1 MQTAILVLHVIVCI
15 FLVVLVLLQAGREGM
30 GVIFGGSNDSTVFGS
45 SGAGGILAKLTAFL
59 AVLFVA
65 TSLGYNL
72 MNSSGKPKTSS
83 ILDVQIEEVA
93 PQAPA
98 ATEPKAAEPAPA
110 VADPAAET
118 KAEAPAP
125 TADGPK
131 ADEPRA
137 AEPAPAEPGK
147 KAE

>member
-72 MNSSGKPKTSS
+72 MNSSGKPTASS

-93 PQAPA
+93 PQAVPA
-98 ATEPKAAEPAPA
+98 PAVEPKAADPAPA
-110 VADPAAET
+110 PKEPAAEPKAPAAQDPAA
-118 KAEAPAP
+118 A
-125 TADGPK
+125 PK
-131 ADEPRA
+131 ASET
-137 AEPAPAEPGK
+137 AEPEK